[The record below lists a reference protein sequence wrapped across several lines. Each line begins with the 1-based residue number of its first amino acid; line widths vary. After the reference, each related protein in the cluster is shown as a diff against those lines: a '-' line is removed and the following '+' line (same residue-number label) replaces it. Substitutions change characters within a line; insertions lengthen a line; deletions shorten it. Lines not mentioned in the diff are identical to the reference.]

1 MQKLTNAP
9 ATVAAPAGLAD
20 GSPQWR
26 LTMWTMVGV
35 QLVMSTSFSVL
46 SPIMPLFLPELGV
59 HTASGVDL
67 WSGLLA
73 SITSFIGAFAQ
84 PVWGHMSDRYGRKL
98 MVLRSSF
105 AISICTILMGIVAT
119 VWQMLAL
126 RVLMGAFAGF
136 SAASVVM
143 VASQVP
149 ERRLGYALGLLST
162 GQLTGGLLGPL
173 LGGALADLTGSYRL
187 PFYFA
192 GALGLMAF
200 ALCLALVPE
209 RFVRPKE
216 KRQGA
221 SFFASL
227 RLIAR
232 SRSLSVLV
240 MVLLL
245 VQFATQSIQPV
256 ITLFVQELVGN
267 RPELGTL
274 AGLAFSSTGFT
285 AVLAAP
291 LLGRAAD
298 RFGGRLVLIISL
310 AGATLLMAPQA
321 VVHGYWGFLG
331 ERLALGFFVE
341 GAIPAANV
349 LIGRLTPA
357 SDRGF
362 VYGTTS
368 SAYFLGNALGPL
380 TGGVVGAAFGLRWVF
395 VVTAALLFA
404 ALAWVY
410 VVVPKHAEPG
420 A

>member
-1 MQKLTNAP
+1 
-9 ATVAAPAGLAD
+9 
-20 GSPQWR
+20 
-26 LTMWTMVGV
+26 
-35 QLVMSTSFSVL
+35 
-46 SPIMPLFLPELGV
+46 
-59 HTASGVDL
+59 
-67 WSGLLA
+67 
-73 SITSFIGAFAQ
+73 
-84 PVWGHMSDRYGRKL
+84 
-98 MVLRSSF
+98 
-105 AISICTILMGIVAT
+105 
-119 VWQMLAL
+119 MLAL
-126 RVLMGAFAGF
+126 RIVMGTMSGF
-136 SAASVVM
+136 SAAAVIM

-162 GQLTGGLLGPL
+162 GQLTGGLMGPL
-173 LGGALADLTGSYRL
+173 LGGAVLDLTGSYRL

-192 GALGLMAF
+192 GALGLTAF
-200 ALCLALVPE
+200 ALCWALVPE
-209 RFVRPKE
+209 RFVKPTG

-221 SFFASL
+221 SFFASVL
-227 RLIAR
+227 MITR
-232 SRSLSVLV
+232 SRSLSALVL
-240 MVLLL
+240 VLLL
-245 VQFATQSIQPV
+245 IQFATQSIQPV

-291 LLGRAAD
+291 LLGRLTD
-298 RFGGRLVLIISL
+298 RIGGRMVLLVSL

-321 VVHGYWGFLG
+321 VVHSYGGFFG

-349 LIGRLTPA
+349 LIGRLTPV

-362 VYGTTS
+362 VYGTTA

-380 TGGVVGAAFGLRWVF
+380 TGGIVGAAFGLRWVF

-410 VVVPKHAEPG
+410 VAVPKRLTPVS
-420 A
+420 